1 MSKQLGLLLNVILSQ
16 LAKDLKKSKDSSE
29 QLRMSGMR
37 TFAQNDRDISINS
50 RKNMNIILMENVE
63 KLGQVGDV
71 VKVKNGYAR
80 NYLFPRQLGMPAT
93 ISNIKRIERE
103 KANRLA
109 VFEAAKKE
117 AQQKAESLSKVSLTI
132 AVEVNDQEKL
142 YGAVSETEILDA
154 LEAEGQKIDK
164 KSLVLEKPVDD
175 LGIFEIGVKLHPQ
188 VIAKI
193 RLWVTKKS

>member
-1 MSKQLGLLLNVILSQ
+1 
-16 LAKDLKKSKDSSE
+16 
-29 QLRMSGMR
+29 
-37 TFAQNDRDISINS
+37 
-50 RKNMNIILMENVE
+50 MNIILMENVE

-80 NYLFPRQLGMPAT
+80 NYLLPRQLGMPAT
-93 ISNIKRIERE
+93 EGNIKRIEKE
-103 KANRLA
+103 KSKRL
-109 VFEAAKKE
+109 VVSEAEKKE
-117 AQQKAESLSKVSLTI
+117 AQQKADILSKVSLTI

-142 YGAVSETEILDA
+142 YGAVSDSEILEA
-154 LEAEGQKIDK
+154 MLEAEGHKIDK

-193 RLWVTKKS
+193 RLWVTKIS

>member
-1 MSKQLGLLLNVILSQ
+1 M
-16 LAKDLKKSKDSSE
+16 D
-29 QLRMSGMR
+29 
-37 TFAQNDRDISINS
+37 
-50 RKNMNIILMENVE
+50 IILMENVE
-63 KLGQVGDV
+63 KLGTVGDV

-80 NYLFPRQLGMPAT
+80 NYLLPRQLGMPAT
-93 ISNIKRIERE
+93 TGNIKRVE
-103 KANRLA
+103 KEKVQRLA
-109 VFEAAKKE
+109 VFEAEKKE

-142 YGAVSETEILDA
+142 YGAVSEAEILDA

-175 LGIFEIGVKLHPQ
+175 LGIFEVGVKLHPQ

>member
-1 MSKQLGLLLNVILSQ
+1 M
-16 LAKDLKKSKDSSE
+16 D
-29 QLRMSGMR
+29 
-37 TFAQNDRDISINS
+37 
-50 RKNMNIILMENVE
+50 IILMENVE

-80 NYLFPRQLGMPAT
+80 NYLLPRQLGIPAT
-93 ISNIKRIERE
+93 TGNIKRIEKE
-103 KANRLA
+103 KAKRLA
-109 VFEAAKKE
+109 IYEAQQKE
-117 AQQKAESLSKVSLTI
+117 AQQKAEILSKVSLTI

-142 YGAVSETEILDA
+142 YGAVSESEILEA

-193 RLWVTKKS
+193 RLWVTKKG

>member
-1 MSKQLGLLLNVILSQ
+1 MNV
-16 LAKDLKKSKDSSE
+16 
-29 QLRMSGMR
+29 
-37 TFAQNDRDISINS
+37 
-50 RKNMNIILMENVE
+50 ILMENVE

-80 NYLFPRQLGMPAT
+80 NYLLPRQLGMPAT
-93 ISNIKRIERE
+93 TGNIKRIEKE
-103 KANRLA
+103 KAKRLA
-109 VFEAAKKE
+109 IHEAQKKE

-154 LEAEGQKIDK
+154 LQAEGQKIDK
-164 KSLVLEKPVDD
+164 KSLVLEKPIDD

-188 VIAKI
+188 VIARI
-193 RLWVTKKS
+193 RLWVTKKN

>member
-1 MSKQLGLLLNVILSQ
+1 
-16 LAKDLKKSKDSSE
+16 
-29 QLRMSGMR
+29 
-37 TFAQNDRDISINS
+37 
-50 RKNMNIILMENVE
+50 MNIILMENVE

-80 NYLFPRQLGMPAT
+80 NYLLPRQLGMPAT
-93 ISNIKRIERE
+93 EGNVKRIERE
-103 KANRLA
+103 KAKRL
-109 VFEAAKKE
+109 VVLEAQKNE
-117 AQQKAESLSKVSLTI
+117 AQQKAEVLSKVSLTI

-142 YGAVSETEILDA
+142 YGAVSDTEILLA

-164 KSLVLEKPVDD
+164 KSLVLEKPIDE

>member
-1 MSKQLGLLLNVILSQ
+1 
-16 LAKDLKKSKDSSE
+16 
-29 QLRMSGMR
+29 
-37 TFAQNDRDISINS
+37 
-50 RKNMNIILMENVE
+50 MNIILMENVE

-80 NYLFPRQLGMPAT
+80 NYILPRGLGMPAT
-93 ISNIKRIERE
+93 EGNIKRIEKE
-103 KANRLA
+103 KTKRLA
-109 VFEAAKKE
+109 IYEAEKKE
-117 AQQKAESLSKVSLTI
+117 AQLKADILSKVSLTI

-142 YGAVSETEILDA
+142 YGAVSETEILQA
-154 LEAEGQKIDK
+154 LEAENHKIDK